1 MHAKLFSCVQL
12 PLSQLRIYKSW
23 SKMKYVNQ
31 KKKALVRIF
40 FLFLSESKSF
50 IFLTQM
56 SLKLHDKAI
65 CCTMFNSFQR
75 QRCNNNRKTK
85 QKKKQASS
93 AASNKWDKLNSGRKA
108 SRQLN
113 SVMTDIYLSQRRL
126 NQTQSSASCFCFM
139 QTHCSKDENVTT

>member
-1 MHAKLFSCVQL
+1 MTKPSVAPCSTHFRGKGVTTTE
-12 PLSQLRIYKSW
+12 
-23 SKMKYVNQ
+23 
-31 KKKALVRIF
+31 KK
-40 FLFLSESKSF
+40 
-50 IFLTQM
+50 T
-56 SLKLHDKAI
+56 
-65 CCTMFNSFQR
+65 
-75 QRCNNNRKTK
+75 
-85 QKKKQASS
+85 KKKQASS